1 MVITTDHTCWL
12 STYGRS
18 VSGSALSAPQ
28 MGIGLVSYGIQNG
41 RMSTAVEILLAA
53 FDGEFFAD

>member
-1 MVITTDHTCWL
+1 
-12 STYGRS
+12 
-18 VSGSALSAPQ
+18 

-41 RMSTAVEILLAA
+41 RMSTAVEMPLAA